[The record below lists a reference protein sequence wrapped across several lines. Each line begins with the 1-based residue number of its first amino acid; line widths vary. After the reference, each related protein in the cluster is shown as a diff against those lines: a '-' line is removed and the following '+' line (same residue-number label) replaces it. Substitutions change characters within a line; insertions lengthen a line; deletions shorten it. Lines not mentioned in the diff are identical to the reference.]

1 MLITILAIVVL
12 VLAAI
17 LIYAAAKP
25 DSFGLQRAT
34 AINAP
39 AERIF
44 PLINDLHAHTP
55 GRRSRRTP
63 T

>member
-1 MLITILAIVVL
+1 MLIAIIAIIVV
-12 VLAAI
+12 VLAAV
-17 LIYAAAKP
+17 LIFAATKP
-25 DSFGLQRAT
+25 DSFGVQRAT

-39 AERIF
+39 AEKIF

-55 GRRSRRTP
+55 GRPSRRTP